1 MPALAEVHDRIRQ
14 ILVRQQE
21 VSLLSLILESASKDI
36 VVKRYS
42 STNNAAQNTAT
53 SDAPTT
59 IQQN

>member
-14 ILVRQQE
+14 ILVRQQQ
-21 VSLLSLILESASKDI
+21 VYLLSLLLESASKDI

-42 STNNAAQNTAT
+42 STNNAAQNTAI

-59 IQQN
+59 IQKN